1 MSIVIYTH
9 YNFYP
14 DMWGYH
20 DKIRECPYVVIV
32 SMIMGSM
39 KSSITLYEIISTSHY
54 AVLLLRANI
63 APISYTPCLTVVPC
77 VT

>member
-20 DKIRECPYVVIV
+20 DERRGFPYGLIG
-32 SMIMGSM
+32 SMIMRSTQ
-39 KSSITLYEIISTSHY
+39 KAFYLYASISTSHY
-54 AVLLLRANI
+54 VFLLLRANI